1 MQQMYTFLFVYLHI
15 FLKWGFQVMAKTVRL
30 SDEEQELIRKKA
42 VILNKRLMD
51 KNKQPLRDSE
61 LVHAVI
67 QLALDKIEVSASG
80 ELILD
85 N

>member
-1 MQQMYTFLFVYLHI
+1 
-15 FLKWGFQVMAKTVRL
+15 MAKTVRL

-42 VILNKRLMD
+42 VMLNKKLME

-67 QLALDKIEVSASG
+67 QLALDKIEISASG
-80 ELILD
+80 EIILG

>member
-1 MQQMYTFLFVYLHI
+1 
-15 FLKWGFQVMAKTVRL
+15 MAKTVRL

-42 VILNKRLMD
+42 VILNKKLMD

-67 QLALDKIEVSASG
+67 QLALDKIEVGNSG
-80 ELILD
+80 NLII